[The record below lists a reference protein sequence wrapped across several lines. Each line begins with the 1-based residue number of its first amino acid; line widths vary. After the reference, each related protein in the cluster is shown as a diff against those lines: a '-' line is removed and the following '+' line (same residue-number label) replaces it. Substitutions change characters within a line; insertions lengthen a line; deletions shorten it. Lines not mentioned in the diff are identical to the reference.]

1 MPKKFFK
8 PPKDLIKEWPEVFSD
23 IYINTMP
30 VEYVENIQLEFNNG
44 GVWEIDIQS
53 QLSEYKVDE
62 ISDKIMFAFNEYHEE
77 ISKISFKLDIN
88 KLRHDIETSTK
99 RLF

>member
-8 PPKDLIKEWPEVFSD
+8 PPTDLIKEWPEVFSD

-53 QLSEYKVDE
+53 QLSEYEVDE
-62 ISDKIMFAFNEYHEE
+62 ISNKIMFAFHEYHEE

-88 KLRHDIETSTK
+88 KLKKDIETSTRK
-99 RLF
+99 LF